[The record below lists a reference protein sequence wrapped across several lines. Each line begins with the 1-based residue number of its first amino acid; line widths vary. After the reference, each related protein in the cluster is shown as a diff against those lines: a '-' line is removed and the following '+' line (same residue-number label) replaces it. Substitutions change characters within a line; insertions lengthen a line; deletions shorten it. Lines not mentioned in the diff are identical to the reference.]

1 MLLSGKVAL
10 AGVRAQSSA
19 RPAAPAKPLL
29 ARRRLAGIVRAEQ
42 ACTCL
47 QRGV

>member
-10 AGVRAQSSA
+10 AGVRVQGSA
-19 RPAAPAKPLL
+19 RPAAAKPVL
-29 ARRRLAGIVRAEQ
+29 ARRRLAGVVRAEQ

-47 QRGV
+47 QQGV